1 VTLVEGFDADAI
13 ALARLL
19 ARERR
24 EVTLVGPGTAPAEAL
39 ELRRIDVTVRE
50 RFGSDSDPGEHDEA
64 FLDVWTPEVAP
75 RVARLRAAGCRVRC
89 LADLLLERSPGP
101 VIGVTGT
108 AGKTTTAAFLVQLLR
123 SAGRQVR
130 AGKTARAGNLW
141 PTSEL
146 LRPRPDG
153 LLVMELTSSHL
164 CFTSRSPAVAVITC
178 FWPDHIE
185 LHGSFERY
193 RAAKETI
200 VRHQGPDDVV
210 VVNEDDREAVEI
222 AALSPGRRVG
232 FSVADEVGQGAFLR
246 GGALVLRD
254 AGGERALRLPGA
266 LDRPRLQALLAAA
279 AATLAVGAPPEA
291 LPSPR
296 APAFRSTRVGRLG
309 ITELIDDG
317 MAATPAKTA
326 AALVPRADRSIVL
339 VAGGELESAGL
350 AVHAS
355 PEERALLARACAEAR
370 RVARRVVLF
379 GPASEALAPLLD
391 PRRTLVEGSLDEAIA
406 AAARHAEG
414 AEALLVSPMFPL
426 SLEERKRIAPALEEV
441 ARNGNTG

>member
-1 VTLVEGFDADAI
+1 MTLVEGFDPDAI

-19 ARERR
+19 AREGR
-24 EVTLVGPGTAPAEAL
+24 EVTLAGPGTAPAEAL
-39 ELRRIDVTVRE
+39 ELRRIGVTVRE
-50 RFGSDSDPGEHDEA
+50 RFGPDSDPGEHDEA

-75 RVARLRAAGCRVRC
+75 RVTRLRAAGCRVRC
-89 LADLLLERSPGP
+89 LADLLLERSSGP

-123 SAGRQVR
+123 SAGRPVR
-130 AGKTARAGNLW
+130 AGKSARAGNLW
-141 PTSEL
+141 PTAEL
-146 LRPRPDG
+146 LRPRWDG
-153 LLVMELTSSHL
+153 LLVTELTSSHL

-185 LHGSFERY
+185 LHGSLERY

-200 VRHQGPDDVV
+200 VRHQGADDVV
-210 VVNEDDREAVEI
+210 VVNEDDPAAVEI
-222 AALSPGRRVG
+222 AALSSGRRVG
-232 FSVADEVGQGAFLR
+232 FSVADEVAEGAFLR

-254 AGGERALRLPGA
+254 EGGERALRLPDA

-279 AATLAVGAPPEA
+279 AAALAVGAAPEA
-291 LPSPR
+291 LPSLR
-296 APAFRSTRVGRLG
+296 APALRSARVGRLG
-309 ITELIDDG
+309 LTELVDDG

-326 AALVPRADRSIVL
+326 AALLPRANRSVVL

-355 PEERALLARACAEAR
+355 PEEHALLARACAEAR
-370 RVARRVVLF
+370 RVARLVVLF
-379 GPASEALAPLLD
+379 GPAGKTLAPLLD
-391 PRRTLVEGSLDEAIA
+391 PRRTLVESSLDEAIA

-441 ARNGNTG
+441 ARIGNTG